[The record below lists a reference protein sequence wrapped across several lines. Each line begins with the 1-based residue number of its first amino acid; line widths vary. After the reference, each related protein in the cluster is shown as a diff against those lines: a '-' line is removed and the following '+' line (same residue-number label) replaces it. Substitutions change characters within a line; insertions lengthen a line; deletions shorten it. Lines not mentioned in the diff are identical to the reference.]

1 MATYLLPGGTGFMG
15 KALSRHFVEQGH
27 EVIVLTRSSR
37 VSTNR
42 ITYLQWDGKTRG
54 PWTQAMDLADVVIN
68 LAGRSVNC
76 RYTKENKQEIFD
88 SRVDSTRI
96 LGEAIADSQNPPS
109 IWMNSSTAT
118 IYRHA
123 EDRPM
128 TESSGELGSGMSVN
142 VARAWEDSFFGA
154 QTPGIRKVALRTSI
168 VLSTEDGAFTR
179 LLNLARTGAGGA
191 QGGGQQMVSWIHVE
205 DVIRAIEFLI
215 DRSDLEGPFNLAAPD
230 PIPNH
235 KFMKILREAV
245 GMPFGMPM
253 PGWLMEI
260 GAAVIGTETE
270 LILKSRWVLPERL
283 LKEGFEFR
291 YGTAQKAIGELV
303 G

>member
-27 EVIVLTRSSR
+27 EVIVLTRSIR
-37 VSTNR
+37 ANTDG

-253 PGWLMEI
+253 PGWLLEI

-283 LKEGFEFR
+283 LREGFEFR

>member
-15 KALSRHFVEQGH
+15 RALSRHFVEQGH
-27 EVIVLTRSSR
+27 EVIVMTRSIR
-37 VSTNR
+37 ANTDG

-54 PWTQAMDLADVVIN
+54 SWTQAIDLADVVIN

-76 RYTKENKQEIFD
+76 RYTEENKKEIFD

-96 LGEAIADSQNPPS
+96 LGEAIAVSEHPPS
-109 IWMNSSTAT
+109 LWINSSTAT

-142 VARAWEDSFFGA
+142 VARAWEETFFGTE
-154 QTPGIRKVALRTSI
+154 TPGVRKVALRTSI

-179 LLNLARTGAGGA
+179 LLNLARTGAGGS
-191 QGGGQQMVSWIHVE
+191 QGDGQQMVSWIHIE

-215 DRSDLEGPFNLAAPD
+215 EKSDISAAVNLAAPD
-230 PIPNH
+230 PVTNEE
-235 KFMKILREAV
+235 FMKTLRGAV
-245 GMPFGMPM
+245 GMPFGLPM
-253 PGWLMEI
+253 PGWLLEI

-291 YGTAQKAIGELV
+291 YRTAKEAIRELV
-303 G
+303 K